1 MPFLRRGNITKRI
14 ITNNRMNAPAPQAN
28 SLTSG
33 AIGLGPLSS
42 VVVSASPVV
51 WGRWTTTAWPAPV
64 MVTVTVITVLLEAGE
79 DEDDEADEGE
89 RLGEGD
95 AEEHRRADHAG
106 GLWLASHGLDGLA
119 DDVTDADARADR
131 GKTVGETSADGGVG
145 SFGFTWRLHRVGVSD
160 EAGDCFHVV
169 SISPCQFFWVNWVG
183 EDVGDLSAAISAP
196 GA

>member
-1 MPFLRRGNITKRI
+1 MPALRRGNSTKRI

-28 SLTSG
+28 SLASG

-64 MVTVTVITVLLEAGE
+64 MVTVTVITGLLEAEE
-79 DEDDEADEGE
+79 DEDDEAEGGERPGEGE
-89 RLGEGD
+89 AGEI
-95 AEEHRRADHAG
+95 RRADHAG

-119 DDVTDADARADR
+119 DDVTDADARAD
-131 GKTVGETSADGGVG
+131 GGETVGETSADGGVG
-145 SFGFTWRLHRVGVSD
+145 SLGFTWRLHRVGVSD

-183 EDVGDLSAAISAP
+183 EVGEI
-196 GA
+196 